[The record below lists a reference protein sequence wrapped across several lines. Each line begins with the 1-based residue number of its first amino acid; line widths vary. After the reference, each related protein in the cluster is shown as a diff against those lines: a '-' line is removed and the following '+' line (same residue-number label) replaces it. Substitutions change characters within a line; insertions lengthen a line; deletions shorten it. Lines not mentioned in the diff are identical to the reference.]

1 MLHKD
6 YLMRMIMDMVI
17 GIRKIWSLP
26 ERDRGD
32 FTDDIEKSVGDA
44 VNIDPDLL
52 FSLEPDSAVQM
63 LDLGDIDDGVA
74 EYIVHAIFLEATML
88 EAQENLTKAR
98 LRREQAVAI
107 AKYFGCSI
115 PDSAES
121 AESLVQIFLEDPEK
135 RAEAKEQAERDGSI
149 GESSEELAQK
159 AAQRMSSLGIDPAK
173 LKF

>member
-6 YLMRMIMDMVI
+6 YLMRMIMDMVL
-17 GIRKIWSLP
+17 GIRKVWNLP
-26 ERDRGD
+26 DRDRGN

-52 FSLEPDSAVQM
+52 FNLEPDSAVQM
-63 LDLGDIDDGVA
+63 LDLGDIDDSVA

-88 EAQENLTKAR
+88 ESQENFAKAR

-107 AKYFGCSI
+107 AKYFGCEI
-115 PDSAES
+115 PDSAASSE
-121 AESLVQIFLEDPEK
+121 ALVQIFLEDPEK
-135 RAEAKEQAERDGSI
+135 RAEAKEQAAKDGTV
-149 GESSEELAQK
+149 GETSEQLAEE
-159 AAQRMSSLGIDPAK
+159 AARRMSGLGIDPAK